1 MRARARLVTLLGVL
15 VALAGLSGYW
25 LTRDVQ
31 RASLSEDQRR
41 LLGLEE
47 DEFHASFVVAGR
59 DIAISYD
66 RSEPVYGEGGRIVAW
81 RPVNLRTS
89 AYGTNTDT
97 ILYVNIQNDDITM
110 IAIPRDI
117 WLDDLVTRV
126 NAVYAYRGAEG
137 LRSRVEA
144 ILGVP
149 VEYYAIVNID
159 MFKKLVDALGGVT
172 VDVPYRMYHRDNAA
186 GLLIDFQPGIQH
198 LDGEAA
204 SKFIRFRNTLRG
216 DIDRI
221 DNVKRLAFAML
232 QRLKELNVRA
242 VTVVPNLVET
252 FLSDVETNASP
263 ALVRQLAARVPN
275 LRLVATATVPVHE
288 VEGKGYVRYDPAEVQ
303 AFIAQTFGGV
313 ARDFSAPPEQG
324 LLVTD
329 RSGVPGLGQ
338 AYVDALVAAGV
349 PAELVTLREDG
360 GSEPGP
366 TRLLATLDAWSDA
379 DYYAELLHASKQQV
393 DRMAPYGGRAVKL
406 ELVLGSDAAERID
419 HDRALM
425 ASVATTV
432 AAGAEER

>member
-1 MRARARLVTLLGVL
+1 
-15 VALAGLSGYW
+15 
-25 LTRDVQ
+25 
-31 RASLSEDQRR
+31 
-41 LLGLEE
+41 
-47 DEFHASFVVAGR
+47 
-59 DIAISYD
+59 
-66 RSEPVYGEGGRIVAW
+66 
-81 RPVNLRTS
+81 
-89 AYGTNTDT
+89 
-97 ILYVNIQNDDITM
+97 
-110 IAIPRDI
+110 
-117 WLDDLVTRV
+117 
-126 NAVYAYRGAEG
+126 
-137 LRSRVEA
+137 
-144 ILGVP
+144 
-149 VEYYAIVNID
+149 
-159 MFKKLVDALGGVT
+159 
-172 VDVPYRMYHRDNAA
+172 
-186 GLLIDFQPGIQH
+186 
-198 LDGEAA
+198 
-204 SKFIRFRNTLRG
+204 FIRFRNTLRG

-232 QRLKELNVRA
+232 QRLKELSVRA

-263 ALVRQLAARVPN
+263 ALVRQLASRVPN
-275 LRLVATATVPVHE
+275 PRLVATATVPVHE

-432 AAGAEER
+432 AAGAEERSAQLRRASRRRRRPLRRASRRRYRRSSTRSTTSAPSTSPCSTCARPPTRSTGSSSPRASPRCSSRRWRTASASV